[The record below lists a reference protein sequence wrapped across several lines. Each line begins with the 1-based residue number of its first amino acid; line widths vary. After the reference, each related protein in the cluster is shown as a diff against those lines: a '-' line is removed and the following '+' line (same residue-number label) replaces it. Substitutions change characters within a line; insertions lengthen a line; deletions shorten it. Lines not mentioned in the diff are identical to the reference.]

1 MYTLTLTEKQA
12 ETLMIASE
20 VLARLGIGQF
30 RDALGWLPRREEFPE
45 GWHDEMAAIGRMLS
59 RHMIG
64 AVDGYQSSLGIHND
78 DVRPTPRIAWD
89 LYQVIRHRLAWDK
102 AVAEGVVDSPDAP
115 RKWPAMLGVHYDEP
129 MKSSAE
135 PLAEI
140 RRVDDPTP
148 PLDTRRAR

>member
-30 RDALGWLPRREEFPE
+30 RDALEWLPRREAYPE
-45 GWHDEMAAIGRMLS
+45 GWHNDMAAIGMILS

-64 AVDGYQSSLGIHND
+64 RVNGYHSDLGIHND
-78 DVRPTPRIAWD
+78 DVHPTPKIAWD

-102 AVAEGVVDSPDAP
+102 AVAEGVVDSPDSP
-115 RKWPAMLGVHYDEP
+115 RNWTAMLGVHYDEP

-140 RRVDDPTP
+140 RRVDAQK
-148 PLDTRRAR
+148 PLDMRRTR